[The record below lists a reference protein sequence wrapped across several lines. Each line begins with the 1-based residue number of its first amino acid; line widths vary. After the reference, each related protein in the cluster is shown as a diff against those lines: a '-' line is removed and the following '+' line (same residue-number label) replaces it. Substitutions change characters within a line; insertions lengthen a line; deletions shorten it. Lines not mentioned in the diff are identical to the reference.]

1 MPAPS
6 PTRLLHRHPR
16 LFAVLGGGLIGS
28 ALRTGV
34 AELVKWDGSG
44 WPLSTLVVNI
54 AGAAALGWYLAR
66 SAARGR
72 AFGSVVFWATGVL
85 GSLTTFSALSLEV
98 VVMLDAGRGAAAAGY
113 AMTSTLLGVG
123 AAAAGDAWGNRR
135 W

>member
-1 MPAPS
+1 MTSAS
-6 PTRLLHRHPR
+6 TTRFLQRHPR

-34 AELVKWDGSG
+34 AELVQWDGRG
-44 WPLSTLVVNI
+44 WPIATLVVNV

-66 SAARGR
+66 SATRGR
-72 AFGSVVFWATGVL
+72 TFGSVVFWATGML

-98 VVMLDAGRGAAAAGY
+98 VLMLDAGRGAAAAGY
-113 AMTSTLLGVG
+113 ALTSTLLGVG
-123 AAAAGDAWGNRR
+123 AAAAGDALGHRR